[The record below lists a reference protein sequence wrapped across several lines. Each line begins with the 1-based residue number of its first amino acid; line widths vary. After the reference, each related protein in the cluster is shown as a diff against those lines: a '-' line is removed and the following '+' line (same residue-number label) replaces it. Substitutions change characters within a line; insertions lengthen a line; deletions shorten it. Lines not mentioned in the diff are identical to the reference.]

1 MVNTEYPAD
10 GAGSEVIDA
19 LVELL
24 AQSRVMYES
33 LDFDDTGGRVGR
45 AIDRAASV
53 LDRCVNL
60 GLFEPFDPAKV
71 KIEFHRYTMNQGT
84 FTIFYDNEKIL
95 VVHDDINLV
104 KESVN
109 CVLRPAWSKEH
120 PDGNIAGWQ
129 GISKEEAMDLAKGIY
144 ERGLRTMRPLC
155 WSRPKAAPEA
165 KGLKP
170 GA

>member
-1 MVNTEYPAD
+1 MANTEYPAD

-71 KIEFHRYTMNQGT
+71 KIEFHRYTMNQGA
-84 FTIFYDNEKIL
+84 FTIFYDNEKIM

-104 KESVN
+104 K
-109 CVLRPAWSKEH
+109 
-120 PDGNIAGWQ
+120 
-129 GISKEEAMDLAKGIY
+129 
-144 ERGLRTMRPLC
+144 
-155 WSRPKAAPEA
+155 
-165 KGLKP
+165 
-170 GA
+170 